1 MVKKKTFYVCTGFQ
15 GKHCKHHGITCY
27 QFYIRWCATYSDAVI
42 NQKVPRLFFIGWVCW
57 WKRFECKVPTNERG
71 KRQDLKRVCKPLLKS
86 KARPLLPRQSVKINP
101 NLLTLKFL
109 TSCWLLI
116 CALRL
121 AVTIKLLTLHW
132 WWRSTCLTPGI
143 DFSSC
148 SLNTQSGPTIVL
160 YFVFDL

>member
-1 MVKKKTFYVCTGFQ
+1 MGSRDLTQDKTTGNSIHSYFLLLAIFIVYIISCMKNTLLIPYIQGKFKKMVKKKTFYVCTGFQ

-86 KARPLLPRQSVKINP
+86 KARPLLPRQSVKI
-101 NLLTLKFL
+101 K
-109 TSCWLLI
+109 CRI
-116 CALRL
+116 
-121 AVTIKLLTLHW
+121 
-132 WWRSTCLTPGI
+132 
-143 DFSSC
+143 
-148 SLNTQSGPTIVL
+148 
-160 YFVFDL
+160 